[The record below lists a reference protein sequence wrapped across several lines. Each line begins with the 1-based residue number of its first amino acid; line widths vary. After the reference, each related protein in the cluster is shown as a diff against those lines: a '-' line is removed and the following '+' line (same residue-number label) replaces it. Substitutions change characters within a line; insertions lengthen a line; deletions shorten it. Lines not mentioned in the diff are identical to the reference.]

1 MTASSE
7 SDRPW
12 GSTLRVRAEVLVT
25 GGQRL
30 AGFLHL
36 QPNAS
41 NHLGPESPEDL
52 LNRRGEFF
60 PLTQDG
66 GRTVFLATCQVMAVV
81 LAPQQLFDDPTRA
94 SAARNLKL
102 QAQLSDGTEFAGTVV
117 SEMPPDRA
125 RVLDF
130 LNQGRGFFALR
141 SPEAI
146 RYLNRDH
153 LRLVTPL
160 D

>member
-1 MTASSE
+1 MSASSE

-12 GSTLRVRAEVLVT
+12 GSTLRVRAEVLAT
-25 GGQRL
+25 GGLRL

-41 NHLGPESPEDL
+41 THLGPESPEDL
-52 LNRRGEFF
+52 LNRQGGFF
-60 PLTQDG
+60 PLTEES
-66 GRTVFLATCQVMAVV
+66 GRTVFLATCQVLAVV
-81 LAPQQLFDDPTRA
+81 LAPQPIFEDPTRA
-94 SAARNLKL
+94 SAARNLDLKV
-102 QAQLSDGTEFAGTVV
+102 QLSDGTEFAGSVV

-146 RYLNRDH
+146 RYLNRGH
-153 LRLVTPL
+153 LRLVSPL

>member
-7 SDRPW
+7 SDNPW
-12 GSTLRVRAEVLVT
+12 GSTLRVRAEVLTT

-30 AGFLHL
+30 AGLLHL

-41 NHLGPESPEDL
+41 SHLGPESPEDL
-52 LNRRGEFF
+52 LNRHGDFF
-60 PLTQDG
+60 PLTEES
-66 GRTVFLATCQVMAVV
+66 GRTIFLATCQVLAVI
-81 LAPQQLFDDPTRA
+81 LAPDPIFEDPTRA
-94 SAARNLKL
+94 SAARNLNLKAL
-102 QAQLSDGTEFAGTVV
+102 LSDGTEFAGSVV

-130 LNQGRGFFALR
+130 LNEGRGFFALR

-146 RYLNRDH
+146 RYLNRGH
-153 LRLVTPL
+153 LRVVTPL

>member
-1 MTASSE
+1 MTAPSE

-25 GGQRL
+25 GGQHL

-41 NHLGPESPEDL
+41 SHLGPESPEDL
-52 LNRRGEFF
+52 LNRHGDFF
-60 PLTQDG
+60 PVTQEG
-66 GRTVFLATCQVMAVV
+66 GRTVFLAKSQVLAVV
-81 LAPQQLFDDPTRA
+81 FAPQPFFDDPTRA

-102 QAQLSDGTEFAGTVV
+102 TVQLSDGTEFAGSVV

-125 RVLDF
+125 RALDF
-130 LNQGRGFFALR
+130 LNDGRGFFALR
-141 SPEAI
+141 SADAI

-153 LRLVTPL
+153 LRVVTPL